1 MITRVPK
8 HLTNGRPAA
17 FRLATPVSS
26 EKVVPQ
32 FSKAKAWVL
41 LLAVFIAVH
50 VASLFTPSL
59 LDDADAAHAQV
70 ARHIAVSGDW
80 VTFQIN
86 GIRYLEK
93 APLPYWLVAIDYRLF
108 GFNVFAT
115 HLPMTLAIL
124 GCSMLAWHWARRAYG
139 ERAALYASLGVL
151 TAAGIFLFTRI
162 YIPEA
167 LLTLLT
173 ALALYCLLTGLE
185 DRSPAKIYAMW
196 AALALGLLTKGLL
209 TPVFFAAAALPYLL
223 ITGTWRRW
231 RELRPLTGVLLFLAI
246 GAPWH
251 ILAGLQNPDQGHPV
265 GNIPS
270 PGNVHGFFY
279 FYFVNEHLLRFLGTR
294 YPHDYNKLPG
304 YLYWSLHLIWLAP
317 WSIFLPV
324 VLRRAWQTRHQ
335 WLNDL
340 RPNTAQTVDYY
351 IERAH
356 LVDPASHVAQVKFRA
371 RSNWLLAFYAAFILL
386 FFSISTNQEYYTF
399 PAYFPMLLLTAGAL
413 ARAEEYPGTP
423 RGWLNACHAIFAA
436 FGVVVAA
443 ALAYGLWLA
452 RGLPFVPDVG
462 TLLAHRDVAGYTFSM
477 SHFLDL
483 TGPSFAALREPAAI
497 AAAAFLAGPL
507 VAWLLRKRGHHLEAT
522 ISVAFT
528 GAVFLVAAHI
538 ALVRFEPIL
547 SSRAIAD
554 TINHFAQPQDRL
566 LLYGDQSDGSSI
578 IFYTDRRALL
588 VDGRRSTLLWGS
600 YYPDAPHIFLSDADL
615 RAMWG
620 KGPRNF
626 LFVPGDSQSHVES
639 LLGTRALEI
648 QRLADKTLYT
658 DRPLQP

>member
-1 MITRVPK
+1 
-8 HLTNGRPAA
+8 
-17 FRLATPVSS
+17 
-26 EKVVPQ
+26 
-32 FSKAKAWVL
+32 
-41 LLAVFIAVH
+41 
-50 VASLFTPSL
+50 
-59 LDDADAAHAQV
+59 
-70 ARHIAVSGDW
+70 
-80 VTFQIN
+80 
-86 GIRYLEK
+86 
-93 APLPYWLVAIDYRLF
+93 
-108 GFNVFAT
+108 
-115 HLPMTLAIL
+115 
-124 GCSMLAWHWARRAYG
+124 
-139 ERAALYASLGVL
+139 
-151 TAAGIFLFTRI
+151 
-162 YIPEA
+162 
-167 LLTLLT
+167 
-173 ALALYCLLTGLE
+173 
-185 DRSPAKIYAMW
+185 
-196 AALALGLLTKGLL
+196 
-209 TPVFFAAAALPYLL
+209 
-223 ITGTWRRW
+223 
-231 RELRPLTGVLLFLAI
+231 
-246 GAPWH
+246 
-251 ILAGLQNPDQGHPV
+251 
-265 GNIPS
+265 
-270 PGNVHGFFY
+270 
-279 FYFVNEHLLRFLGTR
+279 
-294 YPHDYNKLPG
+294 
-304 YLYWSLHLIWLAP
+304 
-317 WSIFLPV
+317 
-324 VLRRAWQTRHQ
+324 
-335 WLNDL
+335 
-340 RPNTAQTVDYY
+340 
-351 IERAH
+351 
-356 LVDPASHVAQVKFRA
+356 
-371 RSNWLLAFYAAFILL
+371 
-386 FFSISTNQEYYTF
+386 
-399 PAYFPMLLLTAGAL
+399 MLLLTAGAL

-528 GAVFLVAAHI
+528 GAIFLVAAHI

-566 LLYGDQSDGSSI
+566 LLYGDQSDGSSV

-615 RAMWG
+615 QAMWG

-626 LFVPGDSQSHVES
+626 LFVPGDSRSHVES